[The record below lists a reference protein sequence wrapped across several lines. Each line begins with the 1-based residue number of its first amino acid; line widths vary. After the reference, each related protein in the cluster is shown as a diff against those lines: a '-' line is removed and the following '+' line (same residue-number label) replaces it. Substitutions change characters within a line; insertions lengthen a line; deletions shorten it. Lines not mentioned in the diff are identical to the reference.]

1 MKIFTTLYDACLRW
15 AKHKYA
21 SIYLAVLTFSESIFF
36 PIPPDVMLA
45 PMVLARPH
53 KAWWLASLTSIS
65 SILGGVVGYLLGA
78 YLYEPVVLP
87 FIELMGYQVKFATIT
102 QYFVDYGVWIVF
114 LAGFTPIPF
123 KIFTV
128 SAGMLSM
135 AFLPFLLA
143 SAVGRSMRF
152 FLVAGILYW
161 GGEKMEHKLRQYI
174 DTIGWIVIGLIVLF
188 IGYKQLS

>member
-21 SIYLAVLTFSESIFF
+21 SVYLAVLTFSESIFF

-87 FIELMGYQVKFATIT
+87 FIEMMGYQLKFATIT

>member
-21 SIYLAVLTFSESIFF
+21 TVYLAVLTFAESVFF

-65 SILGGVVGYLLGA
+65 SVIGGAVGYLLGA
-78 YLYEPVVLP
+78 YLYDPVVMP
-87 FIELMGYQVKFATIT
+87 FIEFMGYQSKFATIT
-102 QYFVDYGVWIVF
+102 QYFTDYGVWIVF
-114 LAGFTPIPF
+114 LAGFTPIPY

-161 GGEKMEHKLRQYI
+161 GGEKMEHKIRQYV
-174 DTIGWIVIGLIVLF
+174 DVIGWVVIGLIVML
-188 IGYKQLS
+188 IVYKQFS

>member
-1 MKIFTTLYDACLRW
+1 MKIFTVLYDACLRW

-21 SIYLAVLTFSESIFF
+21 SVYLAVLTFSESVFF

-53 KAWWLASLTSIS
+53 KAWQLATLTSVS
-65 SILGGVVGYLLGA
+65 SVLGGIVGYLLGA

-87 FIELMGYQVKFATIT
+87 FIEMMSYQAKFATIT
-102 QYFVDYGVWIVF
+102 HYFDEYGVWIVF
-114 LAGFTPIPF
+114 LAGFTPIPY

-128 SAGMLSM
+128 SAGLLSM
-135 AFLPFLLA
+135 AFLPFVIA
-143 SAVGRSMRF
+143 STVGRSMRF

-161 GGEKMEHKLRQYI
+161 GGEKMEHKIRQYVDI
-174 DTIGWIVIGLIVLF
+174 LGWMATVLIIMFVV
-188 IGYKQLS
+188 YKQF

>member
-1 MKIFTTLYDACLRW
+1 M
-15 AKHKYA
+15 
-21 SIYLAVLTFSESIFF
+21 
-36 PIPPDVMLA
+36 
-45 PMVLARPH
+45 
-53 KAWWLASLTSIS
+53 
-65 SILGGVVGYLLGA
+65 
-78 YLYEPVVLP
+78 
-87 FIELMGYQVKFATIT
+87 
-102 QYFVDYGVWIVF
+102 F

-188 IGYKQLS
+188 IGYKTT

>member
-1 MKIFTTLYDACLRW
+1 MKLFSSLYDACLRW

-21 SIYLAVLTFSESIFF
+21 STYLAILTFAESVFF

-45 PMVLARPH
+45 PMVLAKPH
-53 KAWWLASLTSIS
+53 KAWNLATLTSLASVA
-65 SILGGVVGYLLGA
+65 GGAAGYLLGV

-87 FIELMGYQVKFATIT
+87 FIEMMGYESKLETIV
-102 QYFVDYGVWIVF
+102 QYFNEYGVWVVF
-114 LAGFTPIPF
+114 LAGFTPIPY
-123 KIFTV
+123 KLFTV

-135 AFLPFLLA
+135 AFLPFILA
-143 SAVGRSMRF
+143 SAIGRGMRF

-174 DTIGWIVIGLIVLF
+174 DAIGWAVVLLIILF
-188 IGYKQLS
+188 IVYKQVT

>member
-21 SIYLAVLTFSESIFF
+21 SVYLAVLTFSESIFF

-65 SILGGVVGYLLGA
+65 SVLGGIVGYLLGA

-87 FIELMGYQVKFATIT
+87 FIEMMGYESKLATIT
-102 QYFVDYGVWIVF
+102 QYFKDYGVWIVF

-128 SAGMLSM
+128 SAGVLSM
-135 AFLPFLLA
+135 AFLPFLFA

-174 DTIGWIVIGLIVLF
+174 DTIGWVVIGLIVIF
-188 IGYKQLS
+188 ILYKQLM

>member
-21 SIYLAVLTFSESIFF
+21 SVYLAVLTFSESIFF

-87 FIELMGYQVKFATIT
+87 FIELMGYQAKFATIT

-135 AFLPFLLA
+135 AFLPFLFA

-161 GGEKMEHKLRQYI
+161 GGEKMEHKIRQYVDI
-174 DTIGWIVIGLIVLF
+174 IGWVVIALIVLL
-188 IGYKQLS
+188 IGYKQVS

>member
-1 MKIFTTLYDACLRW
+1 MKIFTVLYDKCITW

-21 SIYLAVLTFSESIFF
+21 STYLALLTFCESIFF

-65 SILGGVVGYLLGA
+65 SVLGGIVGYLLGA

-87 FIELMGYQVKFATIT
+87 FIEVMGYQSKFATIT
-102 QYFVDYGVWIVF
+102 SYFNEYGVWIVF
-114 LAGFTPIPF
+114 LAGFTPIPY

-135 AFLPFLLA
+135 AFFPFLIA

-161 GGEKMEHKLRQYI
+161 GGEKMEHKIRQYVDI
-174 DTIGWIVIGLIVLF
+174 IGWIVIALIVTF
-188 IGYKQLS
+188 IVYKQFN

>member
-1 MKIFTTLYDACLRW
+1 MKLFSKLYDACLRW

-21 SIYLAVLTFSESIFF
+21 STYLAILTFAESVFF

-53 KAWWLASLTSIS
+53 KAWSLAALTSVAS
-65 SILGGVVGYLLGA
+65 VFGGVAGYFLGA
-78 YLYEPVVLP
+78 FLYEPVVLP
-87 FIELMGYQVKFATIT
+87 FVEMMGYQDKLQTIIS
-102 QYFVDYGVWIVF
+102 YFNDYGIWVVF
-114 LAGFTPIPF
+114 LAGFTPIPY
-123 KIFTV
+123 KLFTV

-135 AFLPFLLA
+135 AFIPFLIA
-143 SAVGRSMRF
+143 SAIGRAGRF

-174 DTIGWIVIGLIVLF
+174 DTIGWTVIALVVLF
-188 IGYKQLS
+188 IVYKQVF